1 MKNTKN
7 TSYGDSSPF
16 NNLVVLEM
24 ANNHMGDYNHGI
36 KMIHEFAEIV
46 KPYKK
51 QFNFAWKFQFRD
63 IDTFIHPSFQERT
76 DIKYVKRFKETKLS
90 KEQFLSL
97 KNEASKYGFLTMCT
111 AFDENSV
118 DLIASMNFD
127 IAKIASCSSTDWP
140 LLNKVSEL
148 NIPIISSTA
157 GTKLEDIDN
166 IVSFFQHRN
175 KQLAIM
181 HCIGEYPT
189 NVENLQ
195 LNQLDLFKERYKD
208 VTIGFSTHEHP
219 DDYRPVMLAIAKGA
233 KILEKHVAVE
243 TKEYPKNAYSSTPE
257 QIDNWLKNAVL
268 ALNMGGV
275 TGKRHQPSDKE
286 LSDLRQ
292 FKRGVF
298 IKKDIKKGDIIDK
311 SNIFY
316 AWPSQPGQL
325 LANDMSKYTHYI
337 ARKDY
342 KVNDPIFSLN
352 VTNNSEDAEKV
363 ETREKI
369 WDIVQKVKSFITK
382 SGVVIPGKADLE
394 ISHHYGVDKFD
405 QTGITMVTVV
415 NREYCKKLI
424 ITLPGQNHPEQYHEK
439 KEETFVVLYGDV
451 NLKLDGVSHNLT
463 KGDVI
468 TIEPQVRHEFSTL
481 NGCVIEEV
489 SSTHYVND
497 SYYTDNNIS
506 KNLNRKTFITHWLN

>member
-76 DIKYVKRFKETKLS
+76 
-90 KEQFLSL
+90 
-97 KNEASKYGFLTMCT
+97 
-111 AFDENSV
+111 
-118 DLIASMNFD
+118 D

-219 DDYRPVMLAIAKGA
+219 DDYRPVMLA
-233 KILEKHVAVE
+233 VA
-243 TKEYPKNAYSSTPE
+243 
-257 QIDNWLKNAVL
+257 
-268 ALNMGGV
+268 
-275 TGKRHQPSDKE
+275 
-286 LSDLRQ
+286 
-292 FKRGVF
+292 
-298 IKKDIKKGDIIDK
+298 
-311 SNIFY
+311 
-316 AWPSQPGQL
+316 
-325 LANDMSKYTHYI
+325 
-337 ARKDY
+337 
-342 KVNDPIFSLN
+342 
-352 VTNNSEDAEKV
+352 
-363 ETREKI
+363 
-369 WDIVQKVKSFITK
+369 
-382 SGVVIPGKADLE
+382 
-394 ISHHYGVDKFD
+394 
-405 QTGITMVTVV
+405 
-415 NREYCKKLI
+415 
-424 ITLPGQNHPEQYHEK
+424 
-439 KEETFVVLYGDV
+439 
-451 NLKLDGVSHNLT
+451 
-463 KGDVI
+463 
-468 TIEPQVRHEFSTL
+468 
-481 NGCVIEEV
+481 
-489 SSTHYVND
+489 
-497 SYYTDNNIS
+497 
-506 KNLNRKTFITHWLN
+506 